1 MRILLLSANFPDD
14 PLRKV
19 HGVYQRLR
27 MLVDAIKEIGT
38 LDGLF
43 FVGPE
48 IDTSDAGTEVYRRR
62 IAESWDV
69 DLNLRTVPRTTWPEK
84 ITRWDAYGRGLIDAF
99 RSGPF
104 RGANGPLQQEAL
116 ERALEAKPDV
126 LFVHRLTPMAPVLR
140 TSFALPPVVFDLDD
154 VEHVAFARSIS
165 QPPTWKARK
174 LLYLQVPSILLAERR
189 AICAAQRT
197 FVCSETDRRYLTR
210 TLRVPGVTV
219 IPNAV
224 ELREPQPL
232 PARPSAMFIG
242 SLDYGPNRNAAAL
255 LVNEIWPRVRA
266 MVPGAELT
274 VAGRHPERV
283 PGYAESHPGVE
294 FTGFVEDL
302 ERLYARNRVVCVP
315 IRAGG
320 GTRIKILE
328 AAAFGKPM
336 VATPLGAEGLDLHN
350 GVHLLERAGVD
361 AFAEA
366 VAALMGDDE
375 RCIELGRAARDVVRS
390 RYARDGVLERIRQEV
405 VSSVG

>member
-1 MRILLLSANFPDD
+1 MRILLLSASFPDD
-14 PLRKV
+14 PSRMV

-27 MLVDAIKEIGT
+27 LLIDALEELGS

-43 FVGPE
+43 FVGPDV
-48 IDTSDAGTEVYRRR
+48 DTSAAGTEVYRRR
-62 IAESWDV
+62 IAETWDV
-69 DLNLRTVPRTTWPEK
+69 DLDLRTVPRTSWPDEA
-84 ITRWDAYGRGLIDAF
+84 TRWDAYGRGLVDGF
-99 RSGPF
+99 RSVPF

-140 TSFALPPVVFDLDD
+140 TPRALPPIVFDLDD

-174 LLYLQVPSILLAERR
+174 LLYLQVPSILWAERR
-189 AICAAQRT
+189 AIRAARRT
-197 FVCSETDRRYLTR
+197 FVCSEKDRRYLTR

-224 ELREPQPL
+224 ELREAQP
-232 PARPSAMFIG
+232 PPSRPTAMFIG
-242 SLDYGPNRNAAAL
+242 SLGYGPNRNAAAL

-266 MVPGAELT
+266 LVPEAKLT
-274 VAGRHPERV
+274 IAGRHPERV
-283 PGYAESHPGVE
+283 PGYAEPHPGVE

-302 ERLYARNRVVCVP
+302 EGLYARSRVVCVP

-328 AAAFGKPM
+328 AAAFGKPV
-336 VATPLGAEGLDLHN
+336 VATPLGAEGLDLRD
-350 GVHLLERAGVD
+350 GVHLLERAEVD

-366 VAALMGDDE
+366 VAELMSDE
-375 RCIELGRAARDVVRS
+375 ARCVELGQAAREVVGT
-390 RYARDGVLERIRQEV
+390 RYSRDGVIERIRQEV
-405 VSSVG
+405 VSAVD